1 MCNQAVSLVAAECER
16 RGIATVSLQ
25 LLRLVAEAVRPPR
38 ALWLPFPLG
47 YPLGAPKNPERQR
60 GVLLQALALLAEP
73 GPPPVLRDFVQR

>member
-47 YPLGAPKNPERQR
+47 YPLGAPRNPEIQR
-60 GVLLQALALLAEP
+60 GVLLQALALLAES